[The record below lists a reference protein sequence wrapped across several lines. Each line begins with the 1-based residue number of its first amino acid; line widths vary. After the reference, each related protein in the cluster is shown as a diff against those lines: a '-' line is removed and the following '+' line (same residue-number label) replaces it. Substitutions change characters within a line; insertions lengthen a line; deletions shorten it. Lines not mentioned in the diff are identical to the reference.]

1 MAIFREF
8 RGLYP
13 KVGHNVFL
21 ADDVVLIGDV
31 TIEDDCSIWWGSV
44 LRGDCGA
51 LVIGRGSNVQDG
63 SLIHATTGYS
73 TVRLGPNVSV
83 GHHAI
88 IHGASVDEGVLVGM
102 GSTLLDLAHIG
113 AFSIV
118 GAGALVLEGMKVP
131 ANRLVTGIP
140 ARIKKELSP
149 ENREARLQHAEEYRE
164 LASVYLAQ
172 EAGRSGPEDS
182 R

>member
-1 MAIFREF
+1 MPILEEF

-13 KVGHNVFL
+13 KVGHNVYL
-21 ADDVVLIGDV
+21 ADNVVLIGDV

-63 SLIHATTGYS
+63 SLIHATTGQS

-88 IHGASVDEGVLVGM
+88 VHGAHIEEGALVGM
-102 GSTLLDLAHIG
+102 GSTLLDLVHIG

-118 GAGALVLEGMKVP
+118 AAGSVVLEGTKVP
-131 ANRLVTGIP
+131 SDRLVAGIP
-140 ARIKKELSP
+140 ARIKRELPP
-149 ENREARLQHAEEYRE
+149 ENRVARLVHAQEYRD
-164 LASVYLAQ
+164 LAAQ
-172 EAGRSGPEDS
+172 YIAQHVGRGDLEDS